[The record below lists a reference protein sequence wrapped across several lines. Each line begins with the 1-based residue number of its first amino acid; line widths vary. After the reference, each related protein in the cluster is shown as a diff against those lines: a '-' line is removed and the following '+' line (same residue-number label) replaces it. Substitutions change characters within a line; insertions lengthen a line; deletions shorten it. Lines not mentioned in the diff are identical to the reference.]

1 MPILG
6 IIASSISGNLT
17 GDRGFVMGGATSGPY
32 TSTIQYNTITTSA
45 NYATFGTLSR
55 QAYLAGVAAS
65 STRGI
70 YAQGFAGAYPA
81 SRAIEYITMSTLG
94 NTTSFGSVT
103 QTQSFA
109 VASSYNATRGIF
121 SGGYDNG
128 VGYYGQSNYI
138 TIATT
143 GDTTA
148 FGALFRGQTLAEG
161 SGSSQTR
168 GITYGGDAGGC
179 SSYTN
184 TIYYVTIATTG
195 AWVSFATLFL
205 ARTQAPAVFSS
216 TRIVIMGGTYD
227 PCVSPYATANMEYI
241 TTATLA
247 NGTSFGTLSAIS
259 SQGACTNNAV
269 LGNVTGGYSAPW
281 ATIQT
286 YIKQI
291 TIATLG
297 NGTTMSG
304 VTTVGVV
311 GADGI
316 SNCHG
321 AL

>member
-17 GDRGFVMGGATSGPY
+17 GDRGFVFGGQTAAGY
-32 TSTIQYNTITTSA
+32 TDTIQYNIITTSG

-55 QAYLAGVAAS
+55 QSYIGAVAAS

-81 SRAIEYITMSTLG
+81 SRAIEYITMSTLS

-103 QTQSFA
+103 QTQSFSI
-109 VASSYNATRGIF
+109 ASSYNGTRGIF
-121 SGGYDNG
+121 AGGYDNS

-148 FGALFRGQTLAEG
+148 FGALFRGQTMMG
-161 SGSSQTR
+161 GGSSQTR
-168 GITYGGDAGGC
+168 GINYGGDNGGC
-179 SSYTN
+179 SGNTN

-195 AWVSFATLFL
+195 AWVSFGTLSQGL
-205 ARTQAPAVFSS
+205 NQTPAVFSS
-216 TRIVIMGGTYD
+216 TRIVIMGGLYTA
-227 PCVSPYATANMEYI
+227 CVSPYATTNMEYI
-241 TTATLA
+241 TTATLS
-247 NGTSFGTLSAIS
+247 NTTNFGTLTAINT
-259 SQGACTNNAV
+259 QGACTNNAV
-269 LGNVTGGYSAPW
+269 LGNMTGGYSAPW

-286 YIKQI
+286 SIKQI

-304 VTTVGVV
+304 VTTIGVV
-311 GADGI
+311 GADGT